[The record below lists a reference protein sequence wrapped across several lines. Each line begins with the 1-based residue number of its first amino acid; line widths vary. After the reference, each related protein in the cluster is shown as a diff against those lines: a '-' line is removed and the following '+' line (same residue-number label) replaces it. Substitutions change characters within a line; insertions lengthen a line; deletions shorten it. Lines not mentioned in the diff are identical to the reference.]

1 MNSKRSLKEVESNLH
16 GWLWGVQ
23 DSSEEVIVD
32 VAETPRELKLEIEPK
47 NVAELMQSCDK
58 TWKDEDLFLIDE

>member
-1 MNSKRSLKEVESNLH
+1 MNDIEVFKFSVEK
-16 GWLWGVQ
+16 VTA
-23 DSSEEVIVD
+23 DMIEIV
-32 VAETPRELKLEIEPK
+32 RELKLEIEPK